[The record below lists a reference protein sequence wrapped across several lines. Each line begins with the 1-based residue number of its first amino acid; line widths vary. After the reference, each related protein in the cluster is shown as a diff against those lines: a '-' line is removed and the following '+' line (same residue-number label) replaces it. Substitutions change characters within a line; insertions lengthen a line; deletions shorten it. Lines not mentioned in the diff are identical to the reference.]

1 MTAMA
6 AAWLMMMGFGVPIAF
21 SLGTAVLVYMLVA
34 TGPEMLFNVPGRMV
48 AGVYSFPLLAV
59 PFFILAGNLMNKAGV
74 TQRLVAFADALVGY
88 LPGGLGQVAVAS
100 NIVVSGMSGSGFADA
115 AATGSVLI
123 PAMRSKGF
131 PPAFAGAIIGASATI
146 GPIIPPSI
154 PMIVYGVLAG
164 ASIGALFVGG
174 IIPGLL
180 LGLALM
186 LLVAHLSRAQKLAR
200 RGLPSFG
207 ELGRTGLAASPALAL
222 PIIILGG
229 ILGGVFTPTEAAVVA
244 SAYVLA
250 LGFLMRTLRVADLG
264 KIFLETA
271 LTSSVILFIVGA
283 ASLFAWVLTL
293 NQVPQRLL
301 ELVLSIT
308 SGDPHVTMLLLVLF
322 MLAIGLLM
330 EMMAVLIVTMP
341 LISPIINTVGIDP
354 VHFGVVFALGIMIG
368 TISPPFGL
376 ILFLLSKMTGETIGR
391 VARALV
397 PFYVVLV
404 AVLFLIAFVPGLVLF
419 LPGIVFGR

>member
-1 MTAMA
+1 MMGMTAG
-6 AAWLMMMGFGVPIAF
+6 WLTIMTLGVPIAF
-21 SLGTAVLVYMLVA
+21 SLGAAVLAYMLVA
-34 TGPEMLFNVPGRMV
+34 TSPAMLFNIPGRMV

-59 PFFILAGNLMNKAGV
+59 PFFILAGNLMNKAGI

-88 LPGGLGQVAVAS
+88 LPGGLGQVAVAT

-115 AATGSVLI
+115 AATGSVLV
-123 PAMRSKGF
+123 PAMRNKGF

-154 PMIVYGVLAG
+154 PMVVYGVLAG
-164 ASIGALFVGG
+164 ASIGALFIGG

-186 LLVAHLSRAQKLAR
+186 LLVAYLSRAR
-200 RGLPSFG
+200 RLPRRDFPSFG
-207 ELGRTGLAASPALAL
+207 ELGRTGIAALPALAL
-222 PIIILGG
+222 PVIILGG

-244 SAYVLA
+244 SAYVMSY
-250 LGFLMRTLRVADLG
+250 GFVVRTLKVADLG
-264 KIFLETA
+264 KIFLETS

-293 NQVPQRLL
+293 NQVPQALL
-301 ELVLSIT
+301 DLVLSIT
-308 SGDPHVTMLLLVLF
+308 RDPNVTMFLLVLF
-322 MLAIGLLM
+322 LLAIGLFM

-341 LISPIINTVGIDP
+341 LISPIIAAVGIDP
-354 VHFGVVFALGIMIG
+354 VHFGVVFALAIMIG

-376 ILFLLSKMTGETIGR
+376 ILYLLAQMTGESIGR

-397 PFYVVLV
+397 PFYIVLIG
-404 AVLFLIAFVPGLVLF
+404 VLFLIAFVPELVLF
-419 LPGIVFGR
+419 LPDLLFKR